1 MPSCTPCLR
10 NFLEDGWRTPLT
22 CRNVCVRARACDRS
36 RDCALT
42 MCPDTRTVAVNGR
55 LRARWILQLEAML
68 VFLEKI
74 AEVFGTVEQPDPLL
88 IVKGDWKAPEAVDA
102 DPALL
107 ANAEFERASL
117 APFGFFFEFSDSGQ

>member
-1 MPSCTPCLR
+1 MM
-10 NFLEDGWRTPLT
+10 DGAIPLHAGM
-22 CRNVCVRARACDRS
+22 CAYSACDRS

-42 MCPDTRTVAVNGR
+42 MCRDTKTVPANGR

-74 AEVFGTVEQPDPLL
+74 AEVFGAVEKPGPLL
-88 IVKGDWKAPEAVDA
+88 IVKGDWKAAEAVDA

-117 APFGFFFEFSDSGQ
+117 ASFCFFFQ